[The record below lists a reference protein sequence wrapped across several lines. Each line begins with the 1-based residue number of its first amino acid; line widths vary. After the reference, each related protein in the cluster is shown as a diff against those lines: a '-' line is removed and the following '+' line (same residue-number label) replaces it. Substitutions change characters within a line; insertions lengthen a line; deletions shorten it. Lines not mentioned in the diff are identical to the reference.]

1 MREDTNTFGLR
12 QWFYFSACNKKA
24 GKFKFRVYK
33 YSKYYSLYKEGM
45 RPFVRVIGEDES
57 WVQAGESVKYEYDM
71 ETKSHCL

>member
-12 QWFYFSACNKKA
+12 QWFYYSVSNKKA

-45 RPFVRVIGEDES
+45 RPFVRAMGEDEN
-57 WVQAGESVKYEYDM
+57 WVQAGENVKYEYDM
-71 ETKSHCL
+71 DTKSHCL